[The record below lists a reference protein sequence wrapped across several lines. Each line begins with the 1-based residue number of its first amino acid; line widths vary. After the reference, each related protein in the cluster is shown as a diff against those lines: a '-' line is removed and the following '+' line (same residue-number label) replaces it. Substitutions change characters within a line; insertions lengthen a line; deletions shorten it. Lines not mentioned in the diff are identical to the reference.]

1 MAIESLKVARG
12 GESRGD
18 AVPRDGDVSYP
29 ERITDGSN
37 TRVFNAEF
45 LVFIGECVALHLAII
60 KYQHD
65 IVRWFEYSLE
75 FSQRF
80 LVLQPVRSL
89 RACDH
94 LNAVIW

>member
-1 MAIESLKVARG
+1 MVRQRPLLALVWREFVPFKYPAQTLDRAVIRTVAH
-12 GESRGD
+12 
-18 AVPRDGDVSYP
+18 
-29 ERITDGSN
+29 N
-37 TRVFNAEF
+37 QF